1 MFQQVKIVSLA
12 ANLLCGDNDQRQN
25 MIPEPQHITYPTI
38 LDFTAPKLDAYH
50 PASVIAEKVNAMI
63 VVGVFNSRM
72 KDFYV
77 MYVNLQPMHM
87 NDETLKI
94 AIESTFKRRQIPL
107 PNDLPIA
114 LTDALVEDDFK
125 ETQWQAFFA

>member
-1 MFQQVKIVSLA
+1 
-12 ANLLCGDNDQRQN
+12 
-25 MIPEPQHITYPTI
+25 
-38 LDFTAPKLDAYH
+38 
-50 PASVIAEKVNAMI
+50 
-63 VVGVFNSRM
+63 
-72 KDFYV
+72 
-77 MYVNLQPMHM
+77 M